1 MSPSLT
7 HSHPWQLLRGH
18 RLRFGG
24 AILALFFATFFNYLV
39 PFVGKVTIDFALDN
53 KSTEAG
59 GFVLRLLGGAEFL
72 RAHLWTGALAMVA
85 LTLVAGVFTFLKGR
99 NASLASDGIARE
111 LKNRLYNHLNHLP
124 ARYHDKTGTGD
135 LVQRCTS
142 DVETIRLFLSV
153 QIVEIG
159 NAVILTLT
167 AIPLM
172 LLIDRRMTLVS
183 FVLIPPITAYS
194 YFYMRRVKHVFKES
208 DEAEGELTGLIQENL
223 TGIRVVRAFAR
234 QEHEKAKFAGPN
246 ARYRDTNLR
255 LIRLMAWFWAP
266 SDFICLSQNGLVLVF
281 GAFWITRGELSV
293 GSLFAFLAYLNM
305 LLWPVRHMGRILT
318 DLGKA
323 QVSLGRLNEI
333 LGETEEPE
341 PASAAPAAPLTGAV
355 SVRDLCFSHAG
366 DVAALNGISFDVKP
380 GETLAI
386 LGPSG
391 SGKST
396 LIHLLLRLYDYTD
409 GSVRLD
415 GHELSGLP
423 RKWVRSQLSVV
434 MQEPFLYS
442 KTLRENIRLGHGAAD
457 EGAIGAAARAAH
469 IHDTITAFPQG
480 YDTMIGERGI
490 TLSGGQRQR
499 VAIARAVLRD
509 PPFLIL
515 DDALSAVDGE
525 TEAIILDALQT
536 RRGRRT
542 TLVIAHRLSTLAN
555 ADRVIVLD
563 KGRIIQSGTH
573 AELAAT
579 GGLYRRLWQIQ
590 TAIESDLEGDL
601 PAAAARGEVAP

>member
-1 MSPSLT
+1 M
-7 HSHPWQLLRGH
+7 RGH

-24 AILALFFATFFNYLV
+24 AILALIFATIFTYLV
-39 PFVGKVTIDFALDN
+39 PFVGKVTIDFAL
-53 KSTEAG
+53 G
-59 GFVLRLLGGAEFL
+59 GEPAPGEPGLVLRLLGGTDYL
-72 RAHLWTGALAMVA
+72 RAHLWVGALAMVA
-85 LTLVAGVFTFLKGR
+85 LTIVAGLFTYLKGR
-99 NASLASDGIARE
+99 HASLASDGIARE

-142 DVETIRLFLSV
+142 DVETVRLFLSV

-172 LLIDRRMTLVS
+172 LMIDGRMTLIS
-183 FVLIPPITAYS
+183 FVLIPPIVAYS
-194 YFYMRRVKHVFKES
+194 YFYMKRVKHVFKES
-208 DEAEGELTGLIQENL
+208 DEAEGALTGLIQENL

-234 QEHEKAKFAGPN
+234 QEHEKEKFAGPN

-255 LIRLMAWFWAP
+255 LIRLMAWFWSP
-266 SDFICLSQNGLVLVF
+266 SDMICLTQNGLVLIC
-281 GAFWITRGELSV
+281 GAWFITRGELSV

-333 LGETEEPE
+333 LGEAEEPE
-341 PASAAPAAPLTGAV
+341 PAAAAPAAPLTGAI
-355 SVRDLCFSHAG
+355 SVRNLSFRHAS

-391 SGKST
+391 AGKST
-396 LIHLLLRLYDYTD
+396 LIHVLLRLYDYSE

-415 GHELSGLP
+415 GHELRDLP
-423 RKWVRSQLSVV
+423 RKWVRGQLSVV

-442 KTLRENIRLGHGAAD
+442 KTLRENIRLGQGSAD
-457 EGAIGAAARAAH
+457 EDSIATAAKAAH
-469 IHDTITAFPQG
+469 IHDTIASFPEG

-509 PPFLIL
+509 PPVLIL
-515 DDALSAVDGE
+515 DDALSAVDSE
-525 TEAIILDALQT
+525 TECVILEALQS
-536 RRGRRT
+536 RRGLRT

-563 KGRIIQSGTH
+563 KGRIIQSGKH
-573 AELAAT
+573 AELAAAE
-579 GGLYRRLWQIQ
+579 GLYRRLWQIQ
-590 TAIESDLEGDL
+590 TSLEDDFAGEL
-601 PAAAARGEVAP
+601 RETTAAQKEVAS